1 MMHIL
6 FLSNYWIYFMSIRKV
21 RFFFIHLLYSLVRS
35 VLIYLFPPQHNSKK
49 KKKKKRDERWKER
62 NKGKKGRMA
71 ESKRRKINNQSW
83 IFSPI
88 HSKQKP
94 KLRHSLQSQNLIRI
108 KSKGIFSFQVAD
120 SSQSTV
126 EVELDIN
133 KWIMTGSSVIRIII
147 KEICFQ

>member
-21 RFFFIHLLYSLVRS
+21 RFFFIHLLYSLVRCLDLCFS
-35 VLIYLFPPQHNSKK
+35 SSTQL
-49 KKKKKRDERWKER
+49 KKKRDERWKER

-147 KEICFQ
+147 KERCFQ